1 MQEEPIK
8 IIAAAQGTFILNN
21 TTAITGKFD
30 GLVILEETIIE
41 YLEINGINVT
51 TEYIADPLISIKIG
65 AIIRPKNP
73 SGTSIPNRF
82 TKIKLTNGSAA
93 IIL

>member
-1 MQEEPIK
+1 MEEPIK

-30 GLVILEETIIE
+30 GIVILEETIIE
-41 YLEINGINVT
+41 YIEIDGLNVT

-73 SGTSIPNRF
+73 ASNTQQTRF
-82 TKIKLTNGSAA
+82 TKIKLTSGSAA